1 VFEELDDVRRLNA
14 GIVVGAGLAPIPGT
28 RATRVELG
36 VLDGAVAIDADPA
49 PPEVSVIRGD
59 LRS

>member
-36 VLDGAVAIDADPA
+36 VLDGAVAIDADPT
-49 PPEVSVIRGD
+49 PPAVD
-59 LRS
+59 DPW